1 MVRKQY
7 FEQRNTPAVL
17 GKRVADA
24 EVGCVAQFTFH
35 CLARAS
41 ATGARNIVF
50 GSIGEDSQFFFN
62 ALKVHC

>member
-24 EVGCVAQFTFH
+24 EVGGVAQFAFH

-41 ATGARNIVF
+41 ATGAGYIVF
-50 GSIGEDSQFFFN
+50 GSIGEDCQFFFN
-62 ALKVHC
+62 TLKIHC